1 MNGAF
6 TRAACA
12 LGVLALAALPVP
24 RARALDQPG
33 ALAEAARANPML
45 QGRRAMTDA
54 ARARI
59 APAGAWPAPMLEL
72 GAVNVPA
79 NGRFD
84 MDPMT
89 MRMIGVRQRVP
100 VPGANGLAR
109 RAAAEA
115 ANADAADANATHW
128 QVMGE
133 TWSAYAD
140 AYWSADL
147 ARDAVRHRAEM
158 EQLVRAARARYE
170 SGGGRLDDLLRVE
183 AEAARTRAEEADLAA
198 AARES
203 RAALDALLGRDPSA
217 TAADDADT
225 LAAPAEPALPADATA
240 WTAALGAS
248 HPRLGALA
256 AQSQRWSL
264 AEKSARRMAWPE
276 LELSFSYGLRGT
288 VMDVKQD
295 DMWSG
300 MVGVMLPVFARSR
313 ELPMAREMAAMARA
327 ADADGHAARLELA
340 SRITAAH
347 ARALA
352 AARREALYADTV
364 CVAQSKA
371 LAASWSAYTAGATDL
386 ARVLESMHALYEDRL
401 ALVAARRERAR
412 AEGELVAL
420 LARPDALGATLPAP
434 AGAER
439 NPR

>member
-1 MNGAF
+1 MNRAF
-6 TRAACA
+6 TRAS
-12 LGVLALAALPVP
+12 GALAVVVLGALHALP
-24 RARALDQPG
+24 ARALDRPG

-72 GAVNVPA
+72 GAINVPA
-79 NGRFD
+79 SGRFD

-89 MRMIGVRQRVP
+89 MRMVGLRQRVP
-100 VPGANGLAR
+100 VAGANGLAR

-115 ANADAADANATHW
+115 ANADADDADATHW

-133 TWSAYAD
+133 TWAAYAD

-147 ARDAVRHRAEM
+147 AHDAARHRAEM

-170 SGGGRLDDLLRVE
+170 SGGGRLDDLLRAE
-183 AEAARTRAEEADLAA
+183 AEAARTRAEEADFAA

-203 RAALDALLGRDPSA
+203 RAALDALLGREPG
-217 TAADDADT
+217 ADDADT
-225 LAAPAEPALPADATA
+225 LEAPAGSVLPADAAA
-240 WTAALGAS
+240 WTAALDAH
-248 HPRLGALA
+248 HPRLGAFV
-256 AQSQRWSL
+256 AQSRRWSL

-276 LELSFSYGLRGT
+276 LEVSLSYGIRGT

-313 ELPMAREMAAMARA
+313 ELPMAREMAAMSRA
-327 ADADGHAARLELA
+327 ADADGRAARLELA

-352 AARREALYADTV
+352 ASHREALYADTV
-364 CVAQSKA
+364 CVVQAKA
-371 LAASWSAYTAGATDL
+371 LAASWSSYTAGATDL
-386 ARVLESMHALYEDRL
+386 SRVLESMHALYEDRL

-420 LARPDALGATLPAP
+420 LARRDALGATLPAP
-434 AGAER
+434 ADDER
-439 NPR
+439 SPR